1 MSNKLFG
8 TFLGLGVAFL
18 SSCGGNTSST
28 SASSDNSE
36 SEKTSEFKL
45 NRGVNLD
52 HWLSQRGVGVDIDPN
67 YITKKDFEKIKEIG
81 FDFVRVPIEEQLM
94 YNEDLTRRDFA
105 FALLDSAVKWSAELD
120 LRMICDLH
128 IIRSF
133 HFNSENGEKNSLF
146 ESEVSQDNYVKVW
159 LDLQKFLK
167 ETPEDMVA
175 YELLNEVT
183 TPDPDN
189 WNKLI
194 AKVHAA
200 LRANEP
206 TRKIIIGSNHW
217 QIPSTFPD
225 LKVPEGDKNLILSF
239 HYYNPNVITHYQAS
253 WAEFKDYKGAIQYP
267 GDVLVDKDYFK
278 SISNDTLRSIREGMC
293 GEWNAERMESEIIIA
308 KHVADS
314 LGLPLFCGEFG
325 VYPYHID
332 KDMRVRWYEDC
343 MSVFRKN
350 DIAACHWGWKNDFPA
365 VDSASLQAN
374 EIAPI
379 IVK

>member
-1 MSNKLFG
+1 MNNKLFG
-8 TFLGLGVAFL
+8 TVLGLGVAFL
-18 SSCGGNTSST
+18 SSCGGNTNT
-28 SASSDNSE
+28 SAPAADNSG
-36 SEKTSEFKL
+36 SEQTSEFKL

-52 HWLSQRGVGVDIDPN
+52 HWLSQRGVGVDIDSN
-67 YITKKDFEKIKEIG
+67 YITKKDFEKIKELG

-94 YNEDLTRRDFA
+94 YNADLTRRKIGFD
-105 FALLDSAVKWSAELD
+105 LLDSAVKWSAELD

-133 HFNSENGEKNSLF
+133 HFNSENGEANTLF
-146 ESEVSQDNYVKVW
+146 EKEEAQDNYVKVW
-159 LDLQKFLK
+159 MDIQKFLK
-167 ETPEDMVA
+167 DTPEDKVA

-183 TPDPDN
+183 TPDPEN

-200 LRANEP
+200 IRENEP

-225 LKVPEGDKNLILSF
+225 LRVPDGDKNLILSF

-267 GDVLVDKDYFK
+267 GDVLVDKSYFE
-278 SISNDTLRSIREGMC
+278 SISDEGLKAMRQGMC
-293 GEWNAERMESEIIIA
+293 GEWNMERMEQEILIA
-308 KHVADS
+308 KNVADS

-325 VYPYHID
+325 VFPYHID
-332 KDMRVRWYEDC
+332 KDMKVRWYEDC
-343 MSVFRKN
+343 MAIFKKHN
-350 DIAACHWGWKNDFPA
+350 IASCHWGWKNDFPC
-365 VDSASLQAN
+365 VDEKTLEPN
-374 EIAPI
+374 EVAPI